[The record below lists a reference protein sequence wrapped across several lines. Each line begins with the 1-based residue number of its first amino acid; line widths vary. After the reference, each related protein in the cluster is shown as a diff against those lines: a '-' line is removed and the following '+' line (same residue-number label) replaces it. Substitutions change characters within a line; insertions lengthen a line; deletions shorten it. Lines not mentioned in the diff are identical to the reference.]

1 MMRKYIVK
9 KIKMTSEVSKT
20 CQAYRKNVVVKM
32 ATTSYMYCCNQEG
45 CFLATGCRVK
55 KKQTQQRQVQTSNG
69 HIMKPPNHPFIHLTS
84 QARNAMPRRSLPTL

>member
-1 MMRKYIVK
+1 MQQKKSGGMMRKYIVK

-55 KKQTQQRQVQTSNG
+55 KNKHNNAKYRHQTAIS
-69 HIMKPPNHPFIHLTS
+69 
-84 QARNAMPRRSLPTL
+84 